1 MKRMHR
7 KKLSLAVGQV
17 LSAGVIVGLAVPLA
31 YGQQPAPEKIE
42 KLEIT
47 GSRIPSPN
55 LESTSPVTVINA
67 RDIAFE
73 HPVSVENLLNNLP
86 QVFADMGNMLS
97 NGATGTAVV
106 DLRGLGSNRTLV
118 LVNGR
123 RLPAGSPLEYAADLN
138 QIALPLIQRVEILT
152 GGASAVYGSDA
163 IAGVVNFIMND
174 HFQGVQLDAGYSF
187 YNHSQHN
194 SLASVVA
201 ARAATNPAQFKVPGD
216 VDSDGEVSNYDV
228 TIGGD
233 FANGKGNATV
243 FMGYERSHAVVQG
256 NRDYSACATGS
267 NSHGLTCSGSGT
279 SATGQFVNLGANGTP
294 GAFTIADNMGGVR
307 PFTSNDQFNF
317 APYNYYQ
324 RPDER
329 YNVNAFAHYDIAPW
343 MRSYVEFGFH
353 DDHTLAQ
360 IAPSGA
366 FGVEIHPSAANPLLS
381 NAFLTT
387 FGASP
392 GTPGDVLIL
401 RRNVEGGGRVDDLR
415 HTSFRGVLGFKGE
428 VLGGWDY
435 DVWYQLG
442 KVLLNREY
450 HNDMSVV
457 RIGRALNVVTNP
469 ANGQPVC
476 QSVLDGT
483 DPNCV
488 PWNIFS
494 LGGVSPAALNYLQ
507 TPGFA
512 TGFTEQSVFGG
523 TLTGDLGMYGMKSA
537 WASSGVGVAGG
548 IEHRTE
554 KLQLNT
560 DLEFSTGDLAGQGGP
575 TLPLNGQYSVNE
587 IYAEVNVPIIEDRQ
601 YAKLLSINGSARY
614 SDYTTGKH
622 TTTYGIGAEWAPVKE
637 VRFRGSYQKAVRA
650 ANVVELFTAQGL
662 NLFAFSADP
671 CGGPTPSATL
681 AQCLATGLKPNQYG
695 TTILTNPAGQG
706 NYLQGG
712 NPNLDPERAK
722 TYTAGAVFQP
732 LKNLSGSIDYWQ
744 ITVDN
749 AIGRVNP
756 TLALSQCISN
766 GTFCDLIHR
775 DPSLGTL
782 WLNGGAITG
791 TNVNL
796 TKLKTSGVDFAAD
809 YSMPIAWGSLSAS
822 FKGTWVRQNI
832 TNSGV
837 GDYDCVGLAG
847 PTCGTPT
854 PKWRH
859 NLRGTWSTPWNVDFS
874 ATWRY
879 IDSVKL
885 DASSSNPLL
894 ASSFN
899 QVDLNMGARSYLD
912 LAASWAIT
920 KQVTLW
926 AGVNNV
932 TDRDPPIISSAQE
945 ALTFGSGNTYPQ
957 VYDALGRR
965 VFVSVTAK
973 F

>member
-17 LSAGVIVGLAVPLA
+17 LSAGVIVGLAVPFA
-31 YGQQPAPEKIE
+31 YGQQPPPEKIE

-55 LESTSPVTVINA
+55 LESTSPVTVVNA

-73 HPVSVENLLNNLP
+73 HPVSVENLMNNLP

-97 NGATGTAVV
+97 NAATGTSAV
-106 DLRGLGSNRTLV
+106 DLRGLGANRTLV

-123 RLPAGSPLEYAADLN
+123 RLPAGSPIEYAADLN

-174 HFQGVQLDAGYSF
+174 HFQGVQMDAGYSF
-187 YNHSQHN
+187 YNHGQHN
-194 SLASVVA
+194 SLASIVA

-216 VDSDGEVSNYDV
+216 VDSDGEVSNYDI

-243 FMGYERSHAVVQG
+243 FLGYERSHAVLQA

-267 NSHGLTCSGSGT
+267 NANGLTCSGSGT
-279 SATGQFVNLGANGTP
+279 SYPGQFVNAATGN
-294 GAFTIADNMGGVR
+294 AFTIADNMGGVR
-307 PFTSNDQFNF
+307 PYTSNDQFNF

-329 YNVNAFAHYDIAPW
+329 YNVNAFAHYDITPW
-343 MRSYVEFGFH
+343 ARSYVEFGFH
-353 DDHTLAQ
+353 DDHTAAQ

-366 FGVEIHPSAANPLLS
+366 FGVEIFPSANNPLLS
-381 NAFLTT
+381 SAFLAAS
-387 FGASP
+387 GATP
-392 GTPGDVLIL
+392 TTPGDVIIL
-401 RRNVEGGGRVDDLR
+401 RRNLEGGGRVADLR
-415 HTSFRGVLGFKGE
+415 NSSYRGVFGIKGE
-428 VLGGWDY
+428 VWGGWDY

-442 KVLLNREY
+442 KVLYQQEY
-450 HNDMSVV
+450 FNDLSKMS
-457 RIGRALNVVTNP
+457 IGRSLNVVTDP
-469 ANGQPVC
+469 ASGQPVC
-476 QSVLDGT
+476 QSVLDGS

-494 LGGVSPAALNYLQ
+494 LGGVTQAALNYLE
-507 TPGFA
+507 TPGFE

-523 TLTGDLGMYGMKSA
+523 TLTGDLGIYGA
-537 WASSGVGVAGG
+537 HTPWASSGVGVSGG
-548 IEHRTE
+548 LEHRTE

-560 DLEFSTGDLAGQGGP
+560 DVEFSTFDLAGQGGP

-587 IYAEVNVPIIEDRQ
+587 IYGEFNVPIIEDKQ
-601 YAKLLSINGSARY
+601 YAKLLSVNGSARY
-614 SDYTTGKH
+614 SDYTTNKH
-622 TTTYGIGAEWAPVKE
+622 TTTYGIGVEWAPVKE

-662 NLFAFSADP
+662 NLFTFSADP
-671 CGGPTPSATL
+671 CGGPTPTATL
-681 AQCLATGLKPNQYG
+681 AQCLATGLKPSQYG
-695 TTILTNPAGQG
+695 STLLNNPAGQG
-706 NYLQGG
+706 NYIQGG

-722 TYTAGAVFQP
+722 TYTLGAVVQP
-732 LKNLSGSIDYWQ
+732 LKNLSGSIDYWY
-744 ITVDN
+744 INVDN

-756 TLALSQCISN
+756 SLALSQCISA

-775 DPSLGTL
+775 DPSFGTL

-791 TNVNL
+791 TNINL
-796 TKLKTSGVDFAAD
+796 TKLKTTGMDFTAD
-809 YSMPIAWGSLSAS
+809 YTWPIGGWGSLLFD
-822 FKGTWVRQNI
+822 FKGVYVRQFV

-837 GDYDCVGLAG
+837 GDYDCVGLFG

-859 NLRGTWSTPWNVDFS
+859 TLRGTWSTPWNVDIS
-874 ATWRY
+874 ANWRY
-879 IDSVKL
+879 IDSVQVDL
-885 DASSSNPLL
+885 SNGNPLL
-894 ASSFN
+894 AGYFN
-899 QVDLNMGARSYLD
+899 PVDQNMGSRSYLD

-920 KQVTLW
+920 KQFTLY

-932 TDRDPPIISSAQE
+932 TDRDPPIVSSG
-945 ALTFGSGNTYPQ
+945 LVGPPFGNGNTYPQ

-965 VFVSVTAK
+965 VFVSVQAK